1 MWLFRETLAKAG
13 LVEKLFERFGQH
25 LEAKGYIARGGQMV
39 DATIVPVPKQR
50 NSRDENDEVKA
61 GKTPEAW
68 QKNPAKNRQK
78 DKDARWT
85 KKRKRG
91 KSRGGQGDRAL
102 ARMIWGSGG
111 MTWLPGTANRAP
123 R

>member
-1 MWLFRETLAKAG
+1 MLIDM
-13 LVEKLFERFGQH
+13 ERRGERH
-25 LEAKGYIARGGQMV
+25 AAKGGKPLRGVTG
-39 DATIVPVPKQR
+39 
-50 NSRDENDEVKA
+50 
-61 GKTPEAW
+61 
-68 QKNPAKNRQK
+68 
-78 DKDARWT
+78 
-85 KKRKRG
+85 KRG